1 MYNQLLK
8 KMKPEN
14 SNMNKLP
21 EKVLNFKDFLVVD
34 YTQQAGN
41 DIDPDGILAYKN
53 NKRKKL
59 HAGGGPSEST
69 TKKK

>member
-1 MYNQLLK
+1 
-8 KMKPEN
+8 
-14 SNMNKLP
+14 MNKLP

-34 YTQQAGN
+34 YTQQAGT

-53 NKRKKL
+53 TKSKKL
-59 HAGGGPSEST
+59 HGGGGPSEST